1 MEVIVAALSL
11 LESSS
16 GVSFLISIAALI
28 GGGILYF
35 RKTNIE
41 EITSIGT
48 LQQTNIKGMLEQV
61 AFLSEELTKARKQ
74 LAEIH
79 EQNIKLMEEVRES
92 NKRIQELERMLE
104 HNRSQ

>member
-1 MEVIVAALSL
+1 MEIIVAALGL

-48 LQQTNIKGMLEQV
+48 LQQTNLKGMLEQIS
-61 AFLSEELTKARKQ
+61 FLSEELIKARKQ

-79 EQNIKLMEEVRES
+79 EQNIQLMEKVRES
-92 NKRIQELERMLE
+92 NRRIQELEKMLD

>member
-1 MEVIVAALSL
+1 
-11 LESSS
+11 
-16 GVSFLISIAALI
+16 
-28 GGGILYF
+28 
-35 RKTNIE
+35 
-41 EITSIGT
+41 
-48 LQQTNIKGMLEQV
+48 LEQV